1 MITMF
6 KLGHEILTYNR
17 YGSLVREKMNSSKAR
32 LDPSPFFLVGGQTG
46 VLLIHG
52 FTASPTQLRLVGD
65 NLHQRGMTVSAPLL
79 PGHGTTVTDL
89 SKQRWQDWFQ
99 HVNLALTDLKARC
112 NTVFVAGI
120 SLGSL
125 LTLYLAAQHTDLK
138 GVVLYSPLVKMPGG
152 IAIHLVPV
160 LKYLIRELVK
170 PPDFFTDPNAR
181 ARLWDYPKV
190 SLFAVHEVARLR
202 ARVQPLLAR
211 ITRPTL
217 IIYST
222 LDRLIARNSAQ
233 FTYDHIGAA
242 DKTLITLHNSG
253 HDVTLDSE
261 WKKVAEQTWQF
272 IRKHLPVEEVPL

>member
-1 MITMF
+1 
-6 KLGHEILTYNR
+6 
-17 YGSLVREKMNSSKAR
+17 MNSFKDR
-32 LDPSPFFLVGGQTG
+32 LDPSPFLLVGGQAG
-46 VLLIHG
+46 LLLIHG

-65 NLHQRGMTVSAPLL
+65 ELHQRGLTVSAPLL
-79 PGHGTTVTDL
+79 PGHGTTVADL
-89 SKQRWQDWFQ
+89 SKQRWQHWVE
-99 HVNLALTDLKARC
+99 HVELALANLKSRC
-112 NTVFVAGI
+112 STVFISGI

-125 LTLYLAAQHTDLK
+125 LALYLAAQHTDLK

-160 LKYLIRELVK
+160 LKYLIRELRK
-170 PPDFFTDPNAR
+170 PPAFSTDPHALD
-181 ARLWDYPKV
+181 RLWDYPKV
-190 SLFAVHEVARLR
+190 SLFALHELARLR
-202 ARVQPLLAR
+202 ARVQPLLPR

-233 FTYDHIGAA
+233 YTYDHIGAA

-261 WKKVAEQTWQF
+261 WKEVAEQTWQF